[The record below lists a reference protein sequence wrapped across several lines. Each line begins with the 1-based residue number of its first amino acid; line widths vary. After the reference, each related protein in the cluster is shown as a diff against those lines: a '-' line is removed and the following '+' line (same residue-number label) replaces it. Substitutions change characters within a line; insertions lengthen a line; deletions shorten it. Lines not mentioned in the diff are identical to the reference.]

1 MGIIAIINNVTP
13 AKYLARIIFKSE
25 IGRVSNSSIVPVL
38 LSSAIERMV
47 IAGIKIRKITGDKLK
62 KGIKS
67 ASAPSSKFVLKEIN
81 SFLSSIIGYV
91 FIIIYLIASGLFH
104 WILSNNANLLE
115 GAEADLIP
123 FFNLSPVIFLI
134 LIPAITM
141 RSIAEERR
149 TGTIELLLTRP
160 ISDLKIILAKYFAGV
175 TLLIIAIIPT
185 ITYFISMYYLG
196 KPVGIIDLGATFT
209 SYIGL
214 TLLGSVFIA
223 IGIFA
228 SSLTNSQIVAFILA
242 MFLCWIF
249 YDGFNLLGN
258 FSQIGELDYI
268 IQYIGIAFHYDSI
281 KKGVIEISDLLYFL
295 SVIVLFISA
304 ALVVVRTFKK

>member
-1 MGIIAIINNVTP
+1 MRAL
-13 AKYLARIIFKSE
+13 Y
-25 IGRVSNSSIVPVL
+25 
-38 LSSAIERMV
+38 
-47 IAGIKIRKITGDKLK
+47 
-62 KGIKS
+62 
-67 ASAPSSKFVLKEIN
+67 LKEIN

-104 WILSNNANLLE
+104 WIISFNTNLLE
-115 GAEADLIP
+115 GAESDLIP

-141 RSIAEERR
+141 RSIADERR

-185 ITYFISMYYLG
+185 ICYFISMYYLG
-196 KPVGIIDLGATFT
+196 KPAGIIDVGATFT

-214 TLLGSVFIA
+214 ILLGSVFVA

-228 SSLTNSQIVAFILA
+228 SCLTNSQIVAFILA

-258 FSQIGELDYI
+258 FSQIGGLDYI

-281 KKGVIEISDLLYFL
+281 KKGVIEISDLIYFISL
-295 SVIVLFISA
+295 IVLFISCS
-304 ALVVVRTFKK
+304 LTIVKTLKK